1 MIILFIFGVNDLS
14 MFRLS
19 FALVFLFFSGCCT
32 PKDSQSGCIDPKRI
46 KPDQVCTMQYDPVC
60 GCDGK
65 TYSNACEA
73 DKNGLLK
80 WTPGP
85 CPENN

>member
-1 MIILFIFGVNDLS
+1 
-14 MFRLS
+14 MFRPVLS
-19 FALVFLFFSGCCT
+19 LLLFFAISCFA
-32 PKDSQSGCIDPKRI
+32 PKDSQTDCIDPRRI